1 MPMPSSFLIRPA
13 TPEDIPQ
20 VIQLDF
26 EAFSP
31 YGTAESP
38 AIIRARQ
45 QVFPEGFVV
54 AEIAGRIVG
63 YGSSEKWSAMR
74 EPGLDENPYD
84 THDPNGPIFC
94 ITGMAVAEAHRG
106 QGIGTAMTRRLIDI
120 ARAHG
125 CTRVVL
131 ETTHAQAFYHRLGF
145 ETLAERHERGVQLY
159 IMEKPLQGI

>member
-1 MPMPSSFLIRPA
+1 MPMPPSFLIRPA
-13 TPEDIPQ
+13 TPEDMPQ

-38 AIIRARQ
+38 EIIRARQ
-45 QVFPEGFVV
+45 QVFPQGFIV
-54 AEIAGRIVG
+54 AEKDGRIVG

-94 ITGMAVAEAHRG
+94 ITCV
-106 QGIGTAMTRRLIDI
+106 
-120 ARAHG
+120 
-125 CTRVVL
+125 C
-131 ETTHAQAFYHRLGF
+131 QAKSDPGDRQKVIYLGW
-145 ETLAERHERGVQLY
+145 EWL
-159 IMEKPLQGI
+159 

>member
-1 MPMPSSFLIRPA
+1 MPPMFLIRPA

-38 AIIRARQ
+38 EIIRARQ

-54 AEIAGRIVG
+54 AEVAGRIVG
-63 YGSSEKWSAMR
+63 YGSSEKWSEMR

-106 QGIGTAMTRRLIDI
+106 QGIGAAMTRYLLDV
-120 ARAHG
+120 ARAQACH
-125 CTRVVL
+125 TVTL
-131 ETTHAQAFYHRLGF
+131 ETTHARAFYHRLGF
-145 ETLAERHERGVQLY
+145 ETLTERQERGVQLY
-159 IMEKPLQGI
+159 VMEKQLERM